1 MDIDT
6 PNLEDVLFE
15 AGCDDALVHFKGT
28 KVELDFDRPG
38 KSFNQVTSDAI
49 KDLELKGISAI
60 TKNNCKDYQCTY
72 YHIFSMSPVRYK
84 SDEFA
89 DCPICGRLAQKYTF

>member
-28 KVELDFDRPG
+28 KVELDFDRQG
-38 KSFNQVTSDAI
+38 ESYIQVTSDTI
-49 KDLELKGISAI
+49 RDLDLKGIYTD
-60 TKNNCKDYQCTY
+60 TKKNYKDYQCTY